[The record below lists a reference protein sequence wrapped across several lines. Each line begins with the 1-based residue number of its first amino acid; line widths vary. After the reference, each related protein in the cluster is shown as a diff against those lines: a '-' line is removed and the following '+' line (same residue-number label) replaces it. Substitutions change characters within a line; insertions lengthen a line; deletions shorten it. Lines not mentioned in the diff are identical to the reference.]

1 MPTGIRLKR
10 INDRIKRI
18 LSLTLLSKMEDPRL
32 AGVFIT
38 EVKVDRELDYASIY
52 VSALEGQKRSD
63 EVLKGLRHARGFLR
77 NELAS
82 EIDLRVVPKLR
93 FFWDPIPEKADR
105 IENLLA
111 QIREETNPEEAMPE
125 FNDLE
130 EEEYDED

>member
-63 EVLKGLRHARGFLR
+63 EVLKGLKHARGFLR
-77 NELAS
+77 NELAN